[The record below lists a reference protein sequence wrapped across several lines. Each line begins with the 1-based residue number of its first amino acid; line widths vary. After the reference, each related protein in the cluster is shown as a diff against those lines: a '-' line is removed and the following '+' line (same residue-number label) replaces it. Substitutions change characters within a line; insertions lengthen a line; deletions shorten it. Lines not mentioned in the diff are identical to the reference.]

1 MTKGKIK
8 KILSVFQLIFLNI
21 SYYFC
26 LLVKNHL
33 KKKKFIIGTHEIA
46 KNIYSLGILF
56 YNSATVC
63 LSENKYYKLKY
74 NYSLKFKNKF
84 IKFICRFFYGPILL
98 GYLINKADIFLYVW
112 CDGFLYHR
120 DYEFKFLKLK
130 KKKIICFFCGDDI
143 RSLKLTISY
152 MKNLNLDCSEDYYEG
167 EFDEKYDSEKK
178 NIAFSADTYADLIFS
193 SQLASISY
201 LKSKQH
207 FFRLSCDKEI
217 FNKNPKKF
225 DNIKIKILHAPS
237 NKIYKGT
244 QLIRAAIK
252 KLQIE
257 GYNFNY
263 VELQNESNDVVLDH
277 LRSTH
282 IVLNQFYSFAPGL
295 FGVEAMANN
304 CAVLMSADP
313 KLYESTPNGSENAWL
328 ITRYWEVYDNI
339 KYLLKNPGR
348 IKFYAD
354 NGYEFALKHHTSEI
368 TQEYYNKILKENNIL
383 Y

>member
-178 NIAFSADTYADLIFS
+178 KYCLFS
-193 SQLASISY
+193 
-201 LKSKQH
+201 
-207 FFRLSCDKEI
+207 
-217 FNKNPKKF
+217 
-225 DNIKIKILHAPS
+225 
-237 NKIYKGT
+237 
-244 QLIRAAIK
+244 
-252 KLQIE
+252 
-257 GYNFNY
+257 
-263 VELQNESNDVVLDH
+263 
-277 LRSTH
+277 
-282 IVLNQFYSFAPGL
+282 
-295 FGVEAMANN
+295 
-304 CAVLMSADP
+304 
-313 KLYESTPNGSENAWL
+313 
-328 ITRYWEVYDNI
+328 
-339 KYLLKNPGR
+339 
-348 IKFYAD
+348 
-354 NGYEFALKHHTSEI
+354 
-368 TQEYYNKILKENNIL
+368 
-383 Y
+383 